1 MSETAQG
8 VQQTASAE
16 PQTTRIVMDTQQI
29 MEILPHRYPFLL
41 VDRILELER
50 KVRIVG
56 IKNVTANEPQFTG
69 HFPENPLMPG
79 VLTIEAMAQTGGVLL
94 LTEFPD
100 RAERLMVFAG
110 IEEARFRKPIVP
122 GDQMRIEVEVISW
135 RPKISKMR
143 GKCIVDGQVAAEAT
157 ITCAL
162 LPRPKKTASP
172 AEPATTQPAQ

>member
-1 MSETAQG
+1 MSDTAQEAR
-8 VQQTASAE
+8 QTAAAE
-16 PQTTRIVMDTQQI
+16 PQATKVIYDTNQI

-41 VDRILELER
+41 VDRIIELER

-143 GKCIVDGQVAAEAT
+143 GKCIVDGVVAAEAT

-162 LPRPKKTASP
+162 LQKPKKVD
-172 AEPATTQPAQ
+172 AEAAALDAAQ

>member
-1 MSETAQG
+1 MSDTPSETQA
-8 VQQTASAE
+8 A
-16 PQTTRIVMDTQQI
+16 PQPTKFLMDTQEI
-29 MEILPHRYPFLL
+29 MAILPHRYPFLL
-41 VDRILELER
+41 VDRIIELDR
-50 KVRIVG
+50 KKRIVG

-69 HFPENPLMPG
+69 HFPDYPIMPG

-122 GDQMRIEVEVISW
+122 GDQIRIEVDVISW
-135 RPKISKMR
+135 RPKISKMKGR
-143 GKCIVDGQVAAEAT
+143 CMVDGVVAAEAT

-162 LPRPKKTASP
+162 LPKTPKAVAP
-172 AEPATTQPAQ
+172 AEATSTQAAQ